1 MLMMMAF
8 GGMVVVGLWMVVFRV
23 AKRPRECETNRQMF
37 EKLLQEPVEK

>member
-8 GGMVVVGLWMVVFRV
+8 GRMVVVDFTVR
-23 AKRPRECETNRQMF
+23 KTRRECETNRQMF